1 MALTEQT
8 LIDRIEVLESGIV
21 QVRQATRV
29 MRDGEQIAQ
38 TYERWVLSPGDD
50 VSGQPENVRR
60 VCGAVWT
67 DEVIAQYLAARQ
79 VN

>member
-1 MALTEQT
+1 
-8 LIDRIEVLESGIV
+8 
-21 QVRQATRV
+21 

-67 DEVIAQYLAARQ
+67 DEVIAQYMAARQ
-79 VN
+79 VI